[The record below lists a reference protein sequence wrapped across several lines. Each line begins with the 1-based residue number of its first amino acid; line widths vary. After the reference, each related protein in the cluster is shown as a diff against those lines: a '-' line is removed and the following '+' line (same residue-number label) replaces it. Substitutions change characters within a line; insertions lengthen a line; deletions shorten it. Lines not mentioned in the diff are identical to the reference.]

1 MSTQRRVAPRQ
12 RFNRTKQT
20 GTAVPTSIDDGL
32 SGPQKQFRRV
42 AEGLTASS
50 LRFEGMGLATNSLGS
65 RCKWRFCHGTTGS
78 NELQRAAFSF
88 HGQSST
94 CGSYPARIGFAGGH
108 LPQQLPLISPL
119 LSGNSD
125 QEQRSVSCSVRS
137 MQSALPQVLTGACPR
152 TERQHGQGNLYLQH
166 APRNA
171 ACDSGRRSA
180 RGDLLRA

>member
-42 AEGLTASS
+42 ADGLTASS

-78 NELQRAAFSF
+78 NESQRAAFSYY
-88 HGQSST
+88 GQSST
-94 CGSYPARIGFAGGH
+94 HNSYPARIGFAGGH

-119 LSGNSD
+119 LSGISE
-125 QEQRSVSCSVRS
+125 QEQRSVSCSK
-137 MQSALPQVLTGACPR
+137 QSALPQVLTGACPR
-152 TERQHGQGNLYLQH
+152 TERHHGQGNLYLQH

-180 RGDLLRA
+180 RRDLLRA